1 MVRKC
6 CVEKCLET
14 DLTILSH
21 RFPKSKIAEEWQQAL
36 NLTQYDPDNL
46 KKSYVVCTKHFT
58 SKAYRNNVSNFLNS
72 TALPN
77 LKVNQCNTRINKNG
91 SELEVVVYTKCWNN
105 DGHESQNLINTPR
118 VVKIITDK
126 EKDKIKEIIQ
136 QEHSQELNE
145 EDTSLVEI
153 HEEITVDDQILDKLT
168 ECVYVHRDCQT
179 DDQPVEKIPIIQN
192 PIDPDDKFIATVYP
206 EYQNKTKMELIELIL
221 ENNRKI
227 EALDSKFKDILIYY
241 IQSRLRLKMDAL
253 RYKLTDYLENRVL
266 VKNTGTC
273 KSCKKSVYW
282 SREKVNSHKRSK
294 NCNKVTEDE
303 LIFFQK
309 TLPSRAKN
317 RKTDIKCK
325 IENEKITK
333 KESLSPKL
341 EVIRKSVV
349 EEHLNEE
356 ESVPKSVSAYEKE
369 DKFIG
374 VIYPT
379 FKGTTKLELIEEILE
394 VKRKNQILEDKVKT
408 YAKAI
413 NDLL

>member
-77 LKVNQCNTRINKNG
+77 LKVNQCNTRINSEILPKGSEFHSKHPKKKRKLSNDHDGNVTESSLVQEFYVGMDETQTDEQEHQETIRCLSENG

-105 DGHESQNLINTPR
+105 DGLESQDLIKTPR

-179 DDQPVEKIPIIQN
+179 DDQPVPPVDRIPIIQN
-192 PIDPDDKFIATVYP
+192 SIDPDDKFIATVYP

-227 EALDSKFKDILIYY
+227 EALDSK
-241 IQSRLRLKMDAL
+241 
-253 RYKLTDYLENRVL
+253 
-266 VKNTGTC
+266 VK
-273 KSCKKSVYW
+273 KF
-282 SREKVNSHKRSK
+282 EIAIK
-294 NCNKVTEDE
+294 N
-303 LIFFQK
+303 
-309 TLPSRAKN
+309 
-317 RKTDIKCK
+317 
-325 IENEKITK
+325 
-333 KESLSPKL
+333 
-341 EVIRKSVV
+341 
-349 EEHLNEE
+349 
-356 ESVPKSVSAYEKE
+356 
-369 DKFIG
+369 
-374 VIYPT
+374 
-379 FKGTTKLELIEEILE
+379 
-394 VKRKNQILEDKVKT
+394 
-408 YAKAI
+408 
-413 NDLL
+413 LL